1 MTKKTIRGVLR
12 TGLGCARDWGIDE
25 IRNATGCPGL
35 QPGTLNVQLD
45 IPYKLRVDA
54 LLLRENRIDKLNEDL
69 LFERCQVLLEGVLV
83 PAWIARP
90 SQNFHGD
97 YVLEIMAEERLRQR
111 YGLKDNDNIYLQVF
125 LETSAAP
132 I

>member
-1 MTKKTIRGVLR
+1 
-12 TGLGCARDWGIDE
+12 
-25 IRNATGCPGL
+25 
-35 QPGTLNVQLD
+35 
-45 IPYKLRVDA
+45 VDA
-54 LLLRENRIDKLNEDL
+54 LLLRENRMDKLNEDL
-69 LFERCQVLLEGVLV
+69 LFERCQVLLDGVRV

-90 SQNFHGD
+90 SRNFHGD

-111 YGLKDNDNIYLQVF
+111 YGLKDNDNIYVQVF